1 LTLRRRVVS
10 WLERMAFYYAT
21 AGASDAG
28 IIIVGMPLDR
38 TSSFVPGARF
48 GPDVIRM
55 AADNIESFSPY
66 QNRDISGTSI
76 HDAGNLEFT
85 FPTASAPLD
94 LIAATTRRNLSRG
107 VKQFAIGGEHT
118 ITPPIVAELAKSLP
132 DLCVVQ
138 FDAHSD
144 LRQDFL
150 GERVCHATAMARVL
164 DTIPR
169 ERLFQLGIRSFSR
182 AAEMTEP
189 NLFPFEV
196 LAPIKQVRSAIGG
209 RPVYVTLDID
219 VLDPGAMPDVQ
230 TPEPGGCSYREL
242 ALSLAELAGLKVIG
256 CDLVEVCP
264 RTMQPSAGAATAA
277 ELTRELCLLLTNA
290 Q

>member
-1 LTLRRRVVS
+1 MVS

-21 AGASDAG
+21 AGASDARV
-28 IIIVGMPLDR
+28 IIVGMPLDR

-55 AADNIESFSPY
+55 AADSIESFSPY
-66 QNRDISGTSI
+66 QKRDISGINI
-76 HDAGNLEFT
+76 HDAGNSEFA
-85 FPTASAPLD
+85 FPTAAAPLE
-94 LIAATTRRNLSRG
+94 LIATTTGRNLARG
-107 VKQFAIGGEHT
+107 AKQLALGGEHT
-118 ITPPIVAELAKSLP
+118 ITPPIVAELAKSYP

-138 FDAHSD
+138 YDAHSD

-169 ERLFQLGIRSFSR
+169 ERLFQIGIRSFSC
-182 AAEMTEP
+182 AAEMSEP

-196 LAPIKQVRSAIGG
+196 LEPVKRVRDAIGG

-230 TPEPGGCSYREL
+230 TPEPGGCSYRDL
-242 ALSLAELAGLKVIG
+242 ALSLAGLAGLRVVG

>member
-1 LTLRRRVVS
+1 
-10 WLERMAFYYAT
+10 MAIYYAT
-21 AGASDAG
+21 AGASDARV
-28 IIIVGMPLDR
+28 IVVGMPLDR

-48 GPDVIRM
+48 GPDIIRM
-55 AADNIESFSPY
+55 AADNIEPFSPY
-66 QNRDISGTSI
+66 QKRNIADIKT

-85 FPTASAPLD
+85 YEAADAPLK
-94 LIAATTRRNLSRG
+94 LISAATAKNVARG
-107 VKQFAIGGEHT
+107 ARQLAIGGEHT
-118 ITPPIVAELAKSLP
+118 ITPPIVAELAKSFP

-138 FDAHSD
+138 YDAHSD

-164 DTIPR
+164 DVIPR
-169 ERLFQLGIRSFSR
+169 ERLFQLGIRSFSQ
-182 AAEMTEP
+182 AAEMSEP

-196 LAPIKQVRSAIGG
+196 LAPTKEVRSAIGG

-230 TPEPGGCSYREL
+230 TPEPGGCSYRDL
-242 ALSLAELAGLKVIG
+242 ALSLAGLAGLRVVG

>member
-1 LTLRRRVVS
+1 
-10 WLERMAFYYAT
+10 MAFYYAT

>member
-1 LTLRRRVVS
+1 
-10 WLERMAFYYAT
+10 MAFYYAT
-21 AGASDAG
+21 AGASGAG
-28 IIIVGMPLDR
+28 IVIVGMPLDR

-66 QNRDISGTSI
+66 QKRDISGANI
-76 HDAGNLEFT
+76 HDAGNIEFT
-85 FPTASAPLD
+85 FPTPAAPLE
-94 LIAATTRRNLSRG
+94 LVAATTGRNLARG
-107 VKQFAIGGEHT
+107 AKQLAIGGEHT
-118 ITPPIVAELAKSLP
+118 ITPTIVTELAKSFP

-138 FDAHSD
+138 YDAHSD
-144 LRQDFL
+144 LRRDFL

-164 DTIPR
+164 DVIPR
-169 ERLFQLGIRSFSR
+169 ERLFQLGIRSFSQ
-182 AAEMTEP
+182 ASEMSEP

-196 LAPIKQVRSAIGG
+196 LAPTRQVRSAIGS

-230 TPEPGGCSYREL
+230 TPEPGGCSYRDL
-242 ALSLAELAGLKVIG
+242 ALSLAGLAGLKVVG

-277 ELTRELCLLLTNA
+277 ELTRELCLLLANA
-290 Q
+290 K

>member
-1 LTLRRRVVS
+1 MVI
-10 WLERMAFYYAT
+10 YYAT
-21 AGASDAG
+21 AGASDARV
-28 IIIVGMPLDR
+28 IVVGMPLDR

-48 GPDVIRM
+48 GPDIIRM
-55 AADNIESFSPY
+55 AADNIEPFSPY
-66 QNRDISGTSI
+66 QKRNIADIKT

-85 FPTASAPLD
+85 YEAADAPLK
-94 LIAATTRRNLSRG
+94 LISAATAKNVARG
-107 VKQFAIGGEHT
+107 ARQLAIGGEHT
-118 ITPPIVAELAKSLP
+118 ITPPIVAELAKSFP

-138 FDAHSD
+138 YDAHSD

-164 DTIPR
+164 DVIPR
-169 ERLFQLGIRSFSR
+169 ERLFQLGIRSFSQ
-182 AAEMTEP
+182 AAEMSEP

-196 LAPIKQVRSAIGG
+196 LAPTKEVRSAIGG

-230 TPEPGGCSYREL
+230 TPEPGGCSYRDL
-242 ALSLAELAGLKVIG
+242 ALSLAGLAGLRVVG

>member
-1 LTLRRRVVS
+1 
-10 WLERMAFYYAT
+10 MAIYYAT
-21 AGASDAG
+21 AGASDARV
-28 IIIVGMPLDR
+28 IIVGMPLDR

-48 GPDVIRM
+48 GPDIIRM

-66 QNRDISGTSI
+66 QKHDISGIGI

-85 FPTASAPLD
+85 FATAAAPLE
-94 LIAATTRRNLSRG
+94 LIAATTGRNLARG
-107 VKQFAIGGEHT
+107 AKQLAIGGEHT
-118 ITPPIVAELAKSLP
+118 IAPPIVAELAKHFP
-132 DLCVVQ
+132 DLCVIQ
-138 FDAHSD
+138 YDAHSD

-164 DTIPR
+164 DVVPR
-169 ERLFQLGIRSFSR
+169 ERLFQLGIRSFSQ
-182 AAEMTEP
+182 AAEMSEP

-230 TPEPGGCSYREL
+230 TPEPGGCSYRDL
-242 ALSLAELAGLKVIG
+242 ALSLAGLAGLRIVG

-264 RTMQPSAGAATAA
+264 RTMPPSAGAATAA
-277 ELTRELCLLLTNA
+277 ELTRELCLLLANA

>member
-1 LTLRRRVVS
+1 VVS

-21 AGASDAG
+21 AGASDARVF
-28 IIIVGMPLDR
+28 IVGMPLDR

-66 QNRDISGTSI
+66 QKRDVSDTKT
-76 HDAGNLEFT
+76 HDAGNIEFT
-85 FPTASAPLD
+85 FPTAAAPLE
-94 LIAATTRRNLSRG
+94 LIAATTGRNLARG
-107 VKQFAIGGEHT
+107 VKQLALGGEHT
-118 ITPPIVAELAKSLP
+118 ITPPIVTELAKSLP

-138 FDAHSD
+138 YDAHSD

-164 DTIPR
+164 DAIPR
-169 ERLFQLGIRSFSR
+169 ERLFQLGTRSFSR
-182 AAEMTEP
+182 AAEMSEP

-196 LAPIKQVRSAIGG
+196 LAPVKRVRDSIGG

-219 VLDPGAMPDVQ
+219 VLDPSVVPDVQ
-230 TPEPGGCSYREL
+230 TPQPGGCSYRDL
-242 ALSLAELAGLKVIG
+242 ALSLAGLAGLKIVG

-264 RTMQPSAGAATAA
+264 RTMQPSAGAAAAA
-277 ELTRELCLLLTNA
+277 ELTRELCLLLTVA

>member
-1 LTLRRRVVS
+1 MVS

-21 AGASDAG
+21 AGATGAD
-28 IIIVGMPLDR
+28 IVIVGMPLDR

-48 GPDVIRM
+48 GPDIIRM

-66 QNRDISGTSI
+66 QKRDISGISI

-85 FPTASAPLD
+85 FPTAAAPLE
-94 LIAATTRRNLSRG
+94 LIAKTTGRNLARG
-107 VKQFAIGGEHT
+107 VKQLALGGEHT
-118 ITPPIVAELAKSLP
+118 ITPPIVAELAKCLP
-132 DLCVVQ
+132 DLCVIQ
-138 FDAHSD
+138 YDAHSD

-164 DTIPR
+164 DVIPR
-169 ERLFQLGIRSFSR
+169 ERLFQLGIRSFSQ
-182 AAEMTEP
+182 AAEMSAP
-189 NLFPFEV
+189 NLYPFEV
-196 LAPIKQVRSAIGG
+196 LAPVKQVRSAIGD

-219 VLDPGAMPDVQ
+219 VLDPSVAPDVQ
-230 TPEPGGCSYREL
+230 TPQPGGCSFRDL
-242 ALSLAELAGLKVIG
+242 ALSLAGLAGLRVVG

-264 RTMQPSAGAATAA
+264 RTMQPSAGAAAAA
-277 ELTRELCLLLTNA
+277 ELTRELCLLLSDA

>member
-1 LTLRRRVVS
+1 MT
-10 WLERMAFYYAT
+10 FYYAT
-21 AGASDAG
+21 AGASDAHVV
-28 IIIVGMPLDR
+28 IVGMPLDR
-38 TSSFVPGARF
+38 TSSFIPGARF

-55 AADNIESFSPY
+55 AADSIESFSPY
-66 QNRDISGTSI
+66 QKRDISGIST
-76 HDAGNLEFT
+76 HDAGNLEFM
-85 FPTASAPLD
+85 FPTATAPME
-94 LIAATTRRNLSRG
+94 LITATTRGNLAHGAR
-107 VKQFAIGGEHT
+107 QLALGGEHT

-138 FDAHSD
+138 YDAHSD

-150 GERVCHATAMARVL
+150 DERVCHATAMARVL

-169 ERLFQLGIRSFSR
+169 ERLFQLGIRSFSQ
-182 AAEMTEP
+182 AAEMSEP

-196 LAPIKQVRSAIGG
+196 LAPVKQVRSAIGG
-209 RPVYVTLDID
+209 RPVYVTLDVD

-230 TPEPGGCSYREL
+230 TPEPGGCSYRDL
-242 ALSLAELAGLKVIG
+242 VLSLAGLTGLRVVG

-264 RTMQPSAGAATAA
+264 RTMQPSAGAVTAA